1 MCYNIFMQE
10 NEQIPSPQSN
20 LGAIA
25 ASLYVSFQLIAN
37 ILAVKI
43 ALIPFTKWA
52 IAGGTIIYPLTFTL
66 RDFVHKTLGKKQAR
80 QIVILAALVN
90 IALAL
95 LLILVGKMRPD
106 PFWNLQEAYEKILL
120 PVWRITMASIVAQV
134 VSELVDT
141 EIFSWAFHR
150 FGDVKAVLISNSVS
164 IVVDSVLFIGLAF
177 YGRLPFSVLLEIGV
191 ANLAVKFILSLIST
205 PSIKYIPRTASI
217 EEI

>member
-1 MCYNIFMQE
+1 
-10 NEQIPSPQSN
+10 
-20 LGAIA
+20 
-25 ASLYVSFQLIAN
+25 
-37 ILAVKI
+37 
-43 ALIPFTKWA
+43 
-52 IAGGTIIYPLTFTL
+52 
-66 RDFVHKTLGKKQAR
+66 
-80 QIVILAALVN
+80 
-90 IALAL
+90 
-95 LLILVGKMRPD
+95 
-106 PFWNLQEAYEKILL
+106 
-120 PVWRITMASIVAQV
+120 MASIVAQV